1 MLTKHKNYVLYLLSR
16 REYSRQEISQKLTQ
30 RHLSQSEIEKIFDY
44 LDEYQY
50 QSDERFAEQLVR
62 VQTNKLNGKNKI
74 LQTAYA
80 KGIDDVLIENV
91 IEILDIDW
99 FNIAKQAYQKKYGSV
114 EDQTLDWPDKQKR
127 MRFLVSR
134 GFSFDEAKEAVE
146 TQTNE

>member
-44 LDEYQY
+44 LDEYQ
-50 QSDERFAEQLVR
+50 SDKRCAEQLVR
-62 VQTNKLNGKNKI
+62 VQTSKLNGKNKI

-80 KGIDDVLIENV
+80 KGIDDVLIEYA

-99 FNIAKQAYQKKYGSV
+99 FNIAKQAYQKKYGSI
-114 EDQTLDWPDKQKR
+114 EDQPLDWSDKQKR

-146 TQTNE
+146 TQTNK